1 MFSPLLC
8 EQGTGFVRSPG
19 KGGSTMNEPN
29 CESSLSWGTLVCRYE
44 TTRRTAGQVERPTE
58 REMIRTE
65 VPVLAGH
72 RGTV

>member
-1 MFSPLLC
+1 
-8 EQGTGFVRSPG
+8 
-19 KGGSTMNEPN
+19 MNEPN